1 MEVKHSSK
9 YAWWVFTACML
20 FNFIGFGLIINTVGL
35 FYSSLGLA
43 FHVGR
48 AEVSL
53 MSTFCNIATA
63 VTLIFA
69 GKVMSKLN
77 IRWILTV
84 GFAAVGLGFLL
95 LYHAQS
101 MLMFY
106 IVWIIIGIAQPF
118 ILALPTPILLGN
130 WFKKKFGTVLGIAL
144 GVSAFGGSVF
154 NPIISNVITAN
165 GWRNGLLVE
174 GLLILIILV
183 PLAISIKQKPDNKKY
198 FAYGY
203 DEAKNAEKKGTT
215 DDNKGFVLRE
225 AIKTPMFWCIAW
237 AFVALQF
244 VAGMVQHV
252 SAHIVNV
259 GLPLTVGATV
269 VSGIML
275 GAAAGKISIGYFLDK
290 FSNSVVIAVYTI
302 FGVIGWGGL
311 LLCKQPALLITS
323 GFIAGLGQGIL
334 LVSLTYFIR
343 KQFGPK
349 DYSNI
354 LSILSVFG
362 SVSAALAVTIDG
374 AFFDMSKSY
383 ATPLTL
389 NVICYILAGLAIIFA
404 INITKKIWKKF
415 GKEQ

>member
-1 MEVKHSSK
+1 MEVRHSSK
-9 YAWWVFTACML
+9 YAWWVFIACML

-35 FYSSLGLA
+35 FYASLGSA

-84 GFAAVGLGFLL
+84 GFAVVGLGFLL
-95 LYHAQS
+95 LSHAQS

-106 IVWIIIGIAQPF
+106 IVWVIIGIAQPF

-154 NPIISNVITAN
+154 NPIISSVITAN

-183 PLAISIKQKPDNKKY
+183 PLAISIKQKPDNKKD

-203 DEAKNAEKKGTT
+203 DEAKNTEKEDSTN
-215 DDNKGFVLRE
+215 DNKGFVLRE
-225 AIKTPMFWCIAW
+225 AVKTPMFWCIAW

-311 LLCKQPALLITS
+311 LICKQPALLITS

-343 KQFGPK
+343 NQFGPK

-354 LSILSVFG
+354 LSVLNVFG

-389 NVICYILAGLAIIFA
+389 NVIFYILAGLAIIFA